1 MFYYFLS
8 FSHSDLCSFVS
19 YVISFPESLL
29 FWNNKLLFWAFF
41 PPLVCFLWYAFMV
54 YRGVI
59 RFFFFFFF
67 PITLYGTWPQYFSV
81 FHFYM
86 KNSFLELLRGRVEES
101 FFKFIELRLLLSC
114 SQKYGSLFSD
124 ASWLGSPHLL
134 WSGPILSFVSIT
146 SPCSILTLLP
156 AVFTPG

>member
-1 MFYYFLS
+1 MSFHFLKVFYFEIISYCFGLFSPLS
-8 FSHSDLCSFVS
+8 SVFCGMLSWFIGVLFVFFS
-19 YVISFPESLL
+19 
-29 FWNNKLLFWAFF
+29 
-41 PPLVCFLWYAFMV
+41 
-54 YRGVI
+54 
-59 RFFFFFFF
+59 FFFF